1 MSLRPL
7 TPFQVIECSVGGG
20 GEFRLSLILT
30 GLPKTTNAGGRLHW
44 AVKAKEAK
52 SWRNLV
58 AMATLGAKPPHPL
71 KSATLAL
78 TRYSTREPDFDGL
91 VSSFKHI
98 IDGLVDAGIIA
109 DDKPSVIGQPAF
121 YWHKAAPKNG
131 HVLIQVCGPI

>member
-1 MSLRPL
+1 LRPL
-7 TPFQVIECSVGGG
+7 TPFQVIECSI
-20 GEFRLSLILT
+20 GEDGQYRLSLILS

-44 AVKAKEAK
+44 AVKVREAR
-52 SWRNLV
+52 SWKNLV
-58 AMATLGAKPPHPL
+58 NVATRNAKPPHPL
-71 KSATLAL
+71 KAATLAL

-121 YWHKAAPKNG
+121 YWHKVAPKNG